1 MYLLGE
7 SWDGEQAEGTQPATC
22 PEVEKNLAQISCL

>member
-1 MYLLGE
+1 MCLLGE
-7 SWDGEQAEGTQPATC
+7 SWDGEQAEGTQPAKC